1 MRTRIG
7 IKVHGL
13 LEHYFP
19 ERRVFLKSDN
29 DTRFIRLRPSTQLF
43 AFAGGSF
50 VIAWAIV
57 ATAILL
63 MDSIGA
69 GNFREQAKRDQ
80 RTYQARLHDLSGQ
93 RDSRA
98 EEALAAQERF
108 NAALTQISVM
118 QTELL
123 ESETRRRELET
134 GIEVIQTTLRDT
146 MQAREEARTQL
157 AELEAQLESGGTD
170 SPLVAGGANAP
181 MDFVAEALAK
191 TAAERDQVV
200 EDAQDALLAA
210 DEMATEIA
218 LMKEQNDQIF
228 RQLEEAMTVSVAP
241 LDKMFRAAGM
251 PTERIIEQ
259 VRQGYSGQGGPLTPL
274 SFSTS
279 GEEPSP
285 DTLRANR
292 ILNQMD
298 TLNLYRIAAQ
308 KAPFATPVKSS
319 FRFTS
324 SFGFRR
330 DPKTG
335 GRRMHNGVDFAASL
349 GTPLYA
355 TADGVVTHAGWLG
368 GFGRLVKIQHEFGI
382 ETRYAHLSRLNV
394 KVGQR
399 VSRGDRIG
407 AMGASGRV
415 TGVHLH
421 YEVRVGGKAVNP
433 MIYIKAA
440 NDVFYKQNQRTR
452 PQCGYSQDRRAN
464 QPCPCSAKS
473 KRIQGKCPQGQ
484 APCVASV
491 SRPAYHRQH
500 ENHRRHQC

>member
-1 MRTRIG
+1 MGQGTSVLRTRLG
-7 IKVHGL
+7 IKWHGL
-13 LEHYFP
+13 LEKYFP

-29 DTRFIRLRPSTQLF
+29 DTRFIRLRPGTQLI
-43 AFAGGSF
+43 AFAGSSF
-50 VIAWAIV
+50 VVAWAIV

-80 RTYQARLHDLSGQ
+80 RTYQERLNDLAGQ
-93 RDSRA
+93 RDARA
-98 EEALAAQERF
+98 EEALAAQQRF
-108 NAALTQISVM
+108 NAALEQISVM
-118 QTELL
+118 QSELL
-123 ESETRRRELET
+123 ASETRRRELET
-134 GIEVIQTTLRDT
+134 GIEVIQATLRGT
-146 MQAREEARTQL
+146 MKDREAARAQVATLQEQVETGGTGTSL
-157 AELEAQLESGGTD
+157 AANSGG
-170 SPLVAGGANAP
+170 AP
-181 MDFVAEALAK
+181 IDFVAQALAK
-191 TAAERDQVV
+191 TAAERDQI
-200 EDAQDALLAA
+200 EQDAQDALLAA

-251 PTERIIEQ
+251 PTDRIIEQ
-259 VRQGYSGQGGPLTPL
+259 VRRGYSGQGGPLTPL
-274 SFSTS
+274 SFSTR

-285 DTLRANR
+285 DTRRANR
-292 ILNQMD
+292 LLNQMD

-308 KAPFATPVKSS
+308 KAPFATPVKDA

-335 GRRMHNGVDFAASL
+335 GRRMHKGVDFAASL

-355 TADGVVTHAGWLG
+355 TADGVVTHAGWQSG
-368 GFGRLVKIQHEFGI
+368 YGRLVKIQHEFGI
-382 ETRYAHLSRLNV
+382 ETRYAHLSRLRV
-394 KVGQR
+394 KVGQK

-407 AMGASGRV
+407 DMGASGRV

-440 NDVFYKQNQRTR
+440 NDVF
-452 PQCGYSQDRRAN
+452 
-464 QPCPCSAKS
+464 
-473 KRIQGKCPQGQ
+473 
-484 APCVASV
+484 
-491 SRPAYHRQH
+491 
-500 ENHRRHQC
+500 

>member
-1 MRTRIG
+1 MRTRLG
-7 IKVHGL
+7 IKWHGL
-13 LEHYFP
+13 LEKYFP

-29 DTRFIRLRPSTQLF
+29 DTRFIRLRPGTQLM
-43 AFAGGSF
+43 AFAGSSF
-50 VIAWAIV
+50 LVAWAIV

-80 RTYQARLHDLSGQ
+80 RTYQARLNDLSGQ
-93 RDSRA
+93 RDARA

-118 QTELL
+118 QSELL
-123 ESETRRRELET
+123 SSETRRRELET
-134 GIEVIQTTLRDT
+134 GIEVIQATLRGT
-146 MQAREEARTQL
+146 MKAREAARAQL
-157 AELEAQLESGGTD
+157 AALQEKVET
-170 SPLVAGGANAP
+170 GGAGAALASAGAGAP

-200 EDAQDALLAA
+200 QDAQDALLAA
-210 DEMATEIA
+210 DEMAAEIA
-218 LMKEQNDQIF
+218 IMKEQNDQIF
-228 RQLEEAMTVSVAP
+228 RQLEEAMTVSVSP

-251 PTERIIEQ
+251 PTDRIIEQ
-259 VRQGYSGQGGPLTPL
+259 VRRGYSGQGGPLTPL
-274 SFSTS
+274 SFSTR
-279 GEEPSP
+279 GEEPSA
-285 DTLRANR
+285 DALRANR
-292 ILNQMD
+292 LLNQMD
-298 TLNLYRIAAQ
+298 QLNLYRIAAQ
-308 KAPFATPVKSS
+308 KAPFATPVKNS

-335 GRRMHNGVDFAASL
+335 GRRMHNGVDFAAGL

-355 TADGVVTHAGWLG
+355 TADGVVTHAGWQSG
-368 GFGRLVKIQHEFGI
+368 YGRLVKIQHEFGI
-382 ETRYAHLSRLNV
+382 ETRYAHLSKLRV

-407 AMGASGRV
+407 DMGASGRV

-440 NDVFYKQNQRTR
+440 NDVF
-452 PQCGYSQDRRAN
+452 
-464 QPCPCSAKS
+464 
-473 KRIQGKCPQGQ
+473 
-484 APCVASV
+484 
-491 SRPAYHRQH
+491 
-500 ENHRRHQC
+500 